1 VAYICSRYY
10 RAPELILGQDKYGPA
25 IDVWSIGCVIA
36 EMFLGEPIFPGQSSK
51 DQMIKIMDLLGTP
64 TQNDI
69 TAMCKN
75 ARVRLP
81 NIEPMNFKDK
91 FRKNTNPDA
100 IDLMK
105 KVLTYNPDER
115 ITPLEALMH
124 PYFDELRK
132 QRLTINA
139 KKIVDLFNFNKAE
152 LSSAPDLIN
161 QLVPSWYNGT

>member
-1 VAYICSRYY
+1 M
-10 RAPELILGQDKYGPA
+10 ILGQDKYGPA

-161 QLVPSWYNGT
+161 

>member
-1 VAYICSRYY
+1 MAYICSRYY

>member
-1 VAYICSRYY
+1 
-10 RAPELILGQDKYGPA
+10 
-25 IDVWSIGCVIA
+25 
-36 EMFLGEPIFPGQSSK
+36 
-51 DQMIKIMDLLGTP
+51 MIKIMDLLGTP
-64 TQNDI
+64 TQSDI

-81 NIEPMNFKDK
+81 NIDSVNFKDK

-100 IDLMK
+100 IDLMR

-152 LSSAPDLIN
+152 LSSAPDLVN